1 MHSQPHTTNPFA
13 FMMDPAAVIYAM
25 EHSERLGQ
33 LRSRVWRPLDRPLI
47 SVQAADVV
55 DFDQEVDAKVVNDAI
70 ED

>member
-1 MHSQPHTTNPFA
+1 MHSQPHITNPFA

-47 SVQAADVV
+47 S
-55 DFDQEVDAKVVNDAI
+55 EVVNDAI